1 MGNADNENGKK
12 AKLQLSDMDS
22 STREILRMPFSAV
35 RINEVQAYERNSG
48 AVWKNSG
55 GKSVL
60 ICTHPTSWYV
70 VWPDH
75 ASPLVTLSVVGE
87 KILCSLPSLNQMLKR
102 GIETCEN

>member
-12 AKLQLSDMDS
+12 AKLQLSDVDS

-35 RINEVQAYERNSG
+35 RINEVQAYERNLG

-55 GKSVL
+55 GKSLL

-70 VWPDH
+70 VWPDPCL
-75 ASPLVTLSVVGE
+75 PLGDT
-87 KILCSLPSLNQMLKR
+87 LCSWRKDPLFTPLPQTNAKEGNRDL
-102 GIETCEN
+102 